1 MLPGRAVH
9 ERLSTGTNRR
19 RFGGPGQLGLIAGKR
34 QHAGRGHGHLPE
46 RRHRRQLHID
56 CRKII
61 GQRRKRHLEQ
71 RRVVDPEILLH
82 DGDRGAEAAG
92 SEML

>member
-1 MLPGRAVH
+1 MNGLVLA
-9 ERLSTGTNRR
+9 TNRR
-19 RFGGPGQLGLIAGKR
+19 RFGGPSQLSLIAGER

-46 RRHRRQLHID
+46 RRHRRQLHVYR
-56 CRKII
+56 RKII
-61 GQRRKRHLEQ
+61 GQGRERHLEQ

-92 SEML
+92 SELS